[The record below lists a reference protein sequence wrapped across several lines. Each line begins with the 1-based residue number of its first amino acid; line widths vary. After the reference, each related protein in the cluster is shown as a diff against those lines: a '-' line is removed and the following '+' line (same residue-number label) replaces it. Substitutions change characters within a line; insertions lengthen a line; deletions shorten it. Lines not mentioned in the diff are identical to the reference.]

1 MAAIL
6 SLSEANAEIERL
18 RAELEAR
25 NRDLGALILDIWRAV
40 DLPEELARRAWKLV
54 IHEVPVGLPLPCP
67 DCGRRPGVVH
77 AMGCKRANVNDN
89 GFGDDEP

>member
-18 RAELEAR
+18 RAELETR
-25 NRDLGALILDIWRAV
+25 NRDLGTLILDIWRAV

-54 IHEVPVGLPLPCP
+54 IREAPADLPLRCP
-67 DCGRRPGVVH
+67 DCGRAHGVPH
-77 AMGCKRANVNDN
+77 AMGCKLANVNDN